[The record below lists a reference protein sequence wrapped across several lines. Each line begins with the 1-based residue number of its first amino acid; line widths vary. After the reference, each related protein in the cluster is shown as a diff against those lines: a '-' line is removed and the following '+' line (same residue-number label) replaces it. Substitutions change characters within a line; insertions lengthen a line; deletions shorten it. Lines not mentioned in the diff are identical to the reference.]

1 MGILTTVIAVPGT
14 YVKNKYKEDP
24 RITKSRTWSESCD
37 NWIVEIILSNIIT
50 APFPHGKLVTYK
62 YIADVNAGVE
72 SSLFVSNYGIE
83 CLLNVQHVTDT
94 NSKNTYYVNLTNVKY
109 GLHNGFVKHYES
121 LSVME
126 SIPDVANA
134 ILNPF
139 LVVYDENGH
148 VRR

>member
-1 MGILTTVIAVPGT
+1 MNCRNKFYLIFILIF
-14 YVKNKYKEDP
+14 Y
-24 RITKSRTWSESCD
+24 
-37 NWIVEIILSNIIT
+37 IIT

-62 YIADVNAGVE
+62 YIADVKAGVE
-72 SSLFVSNYGIE
+72 PSLFVSNYGIE
-83 CLLNVQHVTDT
+83 CLLNVQHITDT

-109 GLHNGFVKHYES
+109 GLYNGFVKHYES

-139 LVVYDENGH
+139 LIVYDENGH

>member
-1 MGILTTVIAVPGT
+1 M
-14 YVKNKYKEDP
+14 K
-24 RITKSRTWSESCD
+24 
-37 NWIVEIILSNIIT
+37 
-50 APFPHGKLVTYK
+50 
-62 YIADVNAGVE
+62 AGVD
-72 SSLFVSNYGIE
+72 SSLSASNYGIE

-109 GLHNGFVKHYES
+109 RLYNGFSKHYES

-126 SIPDVANA
+126 SIPDVADA

-148 VRR
+148 VRG